1 MSLDNLTV
9 GPPVELT
16 FLGVGEPVELGPGIP
31 GPQGPAGPPGP
42 TGGAIVHEQSTPAA
56 TWTVPHS
63 LNRYPLVQ
71 LVVNGQVVLTD
82 LDVTTAQVVATW
94 PQPTAGSMVLA

>member
-1 MSLDNLTV
+1 MSLEDLEV

-16 FLGVGEPVELGPGIP
+16 FLTVGEAIELGPGLP

-42 TGGAIVHEQSTPAA
+42 TGGAVVHDQVAPAA
-56 TWTVPHS
+56 TWTVSHS

-71 LVVNGQVVLTD
+71 LVVDGQVVLTD
-82 LDVTTAQVVATW
+82 LDVTTTQVVATW
-94 PQPTAGSMVLA
+94 PQPTTGSMILA